1 MAGAGVTLQDIGA
14 IRPGRLHDDAAVPRP
29 SSATVERRQTGGT
42 ARLLAEFQ
50 LVICVLG
57 PFAFGYFLSYAFR
70 TVNALLSGAFSR
82 ELHIGPSELGLL
94 TSVYFLATAVIQLP
108 VGALLDRYGPRRVQ
122 GPFLLVAALGSAIF
136 AVADGLASLV
146 IGRALIGIGIA
157 TALMAGLK
165 AAVLWFPPERIAFAN
180 GLVVMTGAL
189 GAVGATVP
197 ADLLIA
203 EIGWRGLFW
212 ALAALSIL
220 SSALIFVVV
229 PKSHDHPPAPPTG
242 STASLI
248 TIYGDRRFLRLAPL
262 SALIIGTAWSLQGLW
277 IAPWLADVEH
287 MDRAS
292 VVGYLFVMG
301 IALAASALAL
311 GYGADWARRHGAK
324 RETLLAALAL
334 AFILAQLALIARAQ
348 IPIALCLIVIAAAG
362 AATVLSYAIL
372 PEYFP
377 KAMSGRANG
386 ALNVLHM
393 FGAFLAQWLTG
404 ALIAGWPP
412 VDGHPPMIA
421 YQSTFGLAVALQ
433 MAALG
438 WFVWPHSQPRQTVF
452 ACAPQFA
459 LREAVQSAPLPPSCY
474 DLALAEWTTRV
485 TDAKSSLLLWRSAGW
500 GSIALA
506 ALLLVQ
512 VANAVAQPVVPNYV
526 HVGVSPHQQMDRMC
540 PDYTSMVSPETRSP
554 FS

>member
-1 MAGAGVTLQDIGA
+1 MTFQDIGA
-14 IRPGRLHDDAAVPRP
+14 IRPGRLLDDAAVPRP
-29 SSATVERRQTGGT
+29 STMEGRRRTGWT
-42 ARLLAEFQ
+42 SRPMTEFQ
-50 LVICVLG
+50 LVVCVLG

-82 ELHIGPSELGLL
+82 ELHIGPFELGLL

-136 AVADGLASLV
+136 AVADGLAALV
-146 IGRALIGIGIA
+146 VGRALIGIGIA

-165 AAVLWFPPERIAFAN
+165 AAVLWFPAERIAFAN
-180 GLVVMTGAL
+180 GLVVMMGAL
-189 GAVGATVP
+189 GAVAATVP

-212 ALAALSIL
+212 ALAAFCVL
-220 SSALIFVVV
+220 SSVLIVLVV
-229 PKSHDHPPAPPTG
+229 PRTHDHPPALPSG
-242 STASLI
+242 SSAGLMA
-248 TIYGDRRFLRLAPL
+248 IYRDRRFLRLAPL
-262 SALIIGTAWSLQGLW
+262 SALMIGTAWSLQGLW

-287 MDRAS
+287 MNRTN

-301 IALAASALAL
+301 VALAASALAL
-311 GYGADWARRHGAK
+311 GYGADFARRRGAR
-324 RETLLAALAL
+324 RETLFAALAL
-334 AFILAQLALIARAQ
+334 AFILAQLALIARVP

-393 FGAFLAQWLTG
+393 FGAFLVQWLTG

-412 VDGHPPMIA
+412 VDGHPPIIA
-421 YQSTFGLAVALQ
+421 YQTTFGLAVALQ
-433 MAALG
+433 TAALG
-438 WFVWPHSQPRQTVF
+438 WFVWPRSQPRQTMF

-459 LREAVQSAPLPPSCY
+459 PRKAAQADMPPPSGY
-474 DLALAEWTTRV
+474 DLALSEWTARV
-485 TDAKSSLLLWRSAGW
+485 TGARSNLAFWRAAGL
-500 GSIALA
+500 GSIALT
-506 ALLLVQ
+506 ALLLAQ
-512 VANAVAQPVVPNYV
+512 VASEIYRPVVPYHV
-526 HVGVSPHQQMDRMC
+526 HVGLSR
-540 PDYTSMVSPETRSP
+540 
-554 FS
+554 

>member
-1 MAGAGVTLQDIGA
+1 MTLQDIGA
-14 IRPGRLHDDAAVPRP
+14 IRPGRLFDDAAVPRP
-29 SSATVERRQTGGT
+29 STTNAKKRPTVGT
-42 ARLLAEFQ
+42 ARPITESQ

-70 TVNALLSGAFSR
+70 TINALLSGAFLR
-82 ELHIGPSELGLL
+82 ELHIGPAELGLL

-122 GPFLLVAALGSAIF
+122 GPFLLVTALGSAIF
-136 AVADGLASLV
+136 AVADGLAALV
-146 IGRALIGIGIA
+146 AGRALVGIGIA

-165 AAVLWFPPERIAFAN
+165 AAVLWFPAERIAFAN

-189 GAVGATVP
+189 GAVAATVP

-212 ALAALSIL
+212 TLAALCVL
-220 SSALIFVVV
+220 SSALILLVV
-229 PKSHDHPPAPPTG
+229 PRTHDHPPALPSG
-242 STASLI
+242 SSAGLI
-248 TIYGDRRFLRLAPL
+248 AIYRDRRFLRLAPL
-262 SALIIGTAWSLQGLW
+262 SALVIGTAWSLQGLW

-287 MDRAS
+287 MNRAS

-301 IALAASALAL
+301 IALAAGALAL
-311 GYGADWARRHGAK
+311 GYGADLARRHGAK
-324 RETLLAALAL
+324 RETLLAVLAL
-334 AFILAQLALIARAQ
+334 AFILAQLALIARAP
-348 IPIALCLIVIAAAG
+348 IPIVICLSMIAAAG

-377 KAMSGRANG
+377 KAMSGRANA

-393 FGAFLAQWLTG
+393 FGAFLVQWLTG

-421 YQSTFGLAVALQ
+421 YQTTFGIAVALQ
-433 MAALG
+433 TAALA
-438 WFVWPHSQPRQTVF
+438 WFVWPRSHPRQTIF
-452 ACAPQFA
+452 TCAPQFTP
-459 LREAVQSAPLPPSCY
+459 REPAQAAPLPPSCY
-474 DLALAEWTTRV
+474 DLALAEWTARV
-485 TDAKSSLLLWRSAGW
+485 TGAKSSLVLWRTAGW
-500 GSIALA
+500 GSILLT

-512 VANAVAQPVVPNYV
+512 LASAVSQPVVPYYT
-526 HVGVSPHQQMDRMC
+526 VG
-540 PDYTSMVSPETRSP
+540 
-554 FS
+554 